1 MTSRD
6 LEGGGVAHK
15 IKPTLSMLNIVKLKP
30 IVLELEAQAKNEG
43 DFANIE
49 LLIKEMKLGCDS
61 VVSKLKEKYIH

>member
-1 MTSRD
+1 
-6 LEGGGVAHK
+6 
-15 IKPTLSMLNIVKLKP
+15 MLNIVKLKP